1 MCDIDNEQRYV
12 SNPFDSLKQR
22 CGRVAKGNLPRTFL
36 FGPRVPVTFNQEGGR
51 IRVMWKTSFAP
62 QDWLRRRG
70 FTLLEL
76 LVVVA
81 IIGILAVLLLPA
93 LSKAKAQAQST
104 VCKNHMRQ
112 MGQALQMYVHENG
125 SKYPYYLGPAGPSYG
140 DAVGLEGRAVGL
152 VYWSSKLFPYYAV
165 NWTNSGWHCPGY
177 KGITTGEIKG
187 AADRLGS
194 YAYNLAGAMAED
206 KGYPKHFG
214 LGPVLYWHGDASVF
228 EGQVKVPA
236 EMLSVGESRFGGA
249 GNKALGGHDNMQC
262 GSLPEFALRHG
273 NNFNQLF
280 CDGHVQAM
288 NPWILFNPTN
298 SAVMWNYD
306 HEPHPEMW

>member
-1 MCDIDNEQRYV
+1 MVKR
-12 SNPFDSLKQR
+12 K
-22 CGRVAKGNLPRTFL
+22 
-36 FGPRVPVTFNQEGGR
+36 
-51 IRVMWKTSFAP
+51 
-62 QDWLRRRG
+62 G

-81 IIGILAVLLLPA
+81 IISILAALLLPA
-93 LSKAKAQAQST
+93 ISKAKAHAQST

-140 DAVGLEGRAVGL
+140 DAPGSEGRAVGL
-152 VYWSSKLFPYYAV
+152 VYWSSKLFPYYAS

-177 KGITTGEIKG
+177 DGITTGPVKG
-187 AADRLGS
+187 GAGRFGS
-194 YAYNLAGAMAED
+194 YAYNLWGAMVQD
-206 KGYPKHFG
+206 KGWGKHFG
-214 LGPVLYWHGDASVF
+214 LGPVLYWSGDTAVSD
-228 EGQVKVPA
+228 GQVKVAA
-236 EMLSVGESRFGGA
+236 EMFSIGESRAFGE
-249 GNKALGGHDNMQC
+249 GNSFPGGQDNMQC
-262 GSLPEFALRHG
+262 GSLPPFGSRHG
-273 NNFNQLF
+273 KNYNQLF

-288 NPWILFNPTN
+288 DPWVLFNPTN